1 MEMREREGKRSG
13 VGKNM
18 WGGAGGSQKL
28 GRFAH
33 LDSGCCCIDAIDTRG
48 IRTGE
53 RGGRNGRET
62 RDNKKDARDDWEEIR
77 FLRCE

>member
-1 MEMREREGKRSG
+1 METREREGKRSG

-33 LDSGCCCIDAIDTRG
+33 LDAAALMQSIQEESGRG
-48 IRTGE
+48 REGV
-53 RGGRNGRET
+53 RRNGRET